1 MQFSETRKPSNRQSN
16 LNNTEQNLFLKRTT
30 PRDNQNYNDYYNMSE
45 TRSPIKISSQM
56 VMNPNLIENDKR
68 TSFNES
74 SRYNQTENI
83 KPLNNNYNKD
93 YYREGPFSQSFNVE
107 AERQNRLLQQRQ
119 KDFENPENTDP
130 NTDYYYKH
138 SRTSSDINDYNN
150 RYTYNYRRDFD
161 YIDFNKLSRSQQVDN
176 NNNIMNNNTMN
187 NNINNNLSYSNLREN
202 NYRRFEKPFEG
213 PTPASRQRSFE
224 PKFRKKGSDMEPFY
238 RYKNVEYYGQR
249 DPVTFGYDEVDDKY
263 RYYSPFRSDYDGSR
277 YGSYTYNYYLNAP
290 MRGDIS
296 EDFRYPP
303 QYYYRPKYK
312 EIKPTKVYT
321 NLF

>member
-1 MQFSETRKPSNRQSN
+1 MQLSETNIPSNRQSN
-16 LNNTEQNLFLKRTT
+16 LNNTEKNLFLKRAT
-30 PRDNQNYNDYYNMSE
+30 PRENQNYNDFHNMTE
-45 TRSPIKISSQM
+45 TRPIKISSQM

-68 TSFNES
+68 ISFNES
-74 SRYNQTENI
+74 SLYNKIDNNNI
-83 KPLNNNYNKD
+83 SNNNYNKN
-93 YYREGPFSQSFNVE
+93 YYREGPLSQSFNVE

-119 KDFENPENTDP
+119 KDFENPQNAEP
-130 NTDYYYKH
+130 NTDYYYKY

-161 YIDFNKLSRSQQVDN
+161 YIDFNKLSRSQENDN
-176 NNNIMNNNTMN
+176 NNKIINNTMN
-187 NNINNNLSYSNLREN
+187 NNINNLSNSNLRQN
-202 NYRRFEKPFEG
+202 NFRRFEKPFEG

-224 PKFRKKGSDMEPFY
+224 PQFRKKGSDMEPFY
-238 RYKNVEYYGQR
+238 RYKNAEYYGQR

-296 EDFRYPP
+296 EDFKYPP
-303 QYYYRPKYK
+303 QYYYKPKLEGPK
-312 EIKPTKVYT
+312 LGKVFT
-321 NLF
+321 NLI

>member
-1 MQFSETRKPSNRQSN
+1 MQLSETKIPSNRQSN
-16 LNNTEQNLFLKRTT
+16 LNNIEKNLFLKRAT
-30 PRDNQNYNDYYNMSE
+30 PRENQNYNDFHNMTE
-45 TRSPIKISSQM
+45 TRPIKISSQM

-68 TSFNES
+68 ISFNES
-74 SRYNQTENI
+74 SLYNKTDNNNI
-83 KPLNNNYNKD
+83 SNNNYNKN
-93 YYREGPFSQSFNVE
+93 YYREGPLSQSFNVE
-107 AERQNRLLQQRQ
+107 AERQNKLLQQRQ
-119 KDFENPENTDP
+119 KDFENPENTEP
-130 NTDYYYKH
+130 NTDYYYKY

-161 YIDFNKLSRSQQVDN
+161 YIDFNKLSRSQENDN
-176 NNNIMNNNTMN
+176 NNKIINN
-187 NNINNNLSYSNLREN
+187 NNINNLSNSSLIQN
-202 NYRRFEKPFEG
+202 NFRRFEKPFEG

-224 PKFRKKGSDMEPFY
+224 PQFRKKGSDMEPFY

-296 EDFRYPP
+296 EDFKYPP
-303 QYYYRPKYK
+303 QYYYRPKYT

-321 NLF
+321 NFF